1 MANESIR
8 LKAKGAGIPF
18 WKIANA
24 LGISEA
30 TMTRLMRTELNPE
43 KKTEIESII
52 NDLSEKGTR
61 HE

>member
-1 MANESIR
+1 MANEKIR
-8 LKAKGAGIPF
+8 LKAKGSGIPF

-43 KKTEIESII
+43 KESEIEAII
-52 NDLSEKGTR
+52 NDLSEKCVS